1 MTKLLRL
8 LADGRW
14 IGPHGIGRFASNV
27 LSRLPPHLELRSGP
41 RLLSP
46 LDPLWL
52 SCKIGSH
59 RPDLFFSPGF
69 SVPAVNLSPFVFTI
83 HDLICVQLPGASR
96 ASTCARKLYFQ
107 TVVRRAAR
115 QAYRVLTVSE
125 HSRTELLKWTDLH
138 DDAIVNV
145 GNGIDPV
152 FTPIGPRYDPGF
164 NYILYVGNFKPHKNV
179 NRLLEAFAQLDYP
192 DLRLFLTGHGT
203 PQLLATLRAL
213 ALEQRVHFTGCV
225 DDHRLAELYR
235 GALLLV
241 QPSLMEGFGLP
252 PIEAMACGT
261 PVVVSRLTSLPE
273 VVRMLADSA
282 LLLLTACK
290 SDPSCGLKQNAFT
303 LARAQQELGAND
315 IGHRKPGYGRLDD
328 QQRVACLLIASVLGQ
343 EQIQSWNLTDT
354 GQTVAGD

>member
-1 MTKLLRL
+1 MTNLLRL

-46 LDPLWL
+46 IDPLWL

-69 SVPAVNLSPFVFTI
+69 SLPAVNLSPFVFTI
-83 HDLICVQLPGASR
+83 HDLICVQFPGASR

-192 DLRLFLTGHGT
+192 DLRLLLTGHGT

-273 VVRMLADSA
+273 VVGDAGVFVDPLDVSEIRRAMERTISDSD
-282 LLLLTACK
+282 L
-290 SDPSCGLKQNAFT
+290 
-303 LARAQQELGAND
+303 RQQ
-315 IGHRKPGYGRLDD
+315 
-328 QQRVACLLIASVLGQ
+328 LIAAGIIRASLFRWDDVAQKVSRVLGVPCP
-343 EQIQSWNLTDT
+343 SDAAASCP
-354 GQTVAGD
+354 V